1 MAIKNIIY
9 KLRDTYIERVAKESP
24 NDRNDRAI
32 RAACAWYKNH
42 LKGEVDVV
50 LLTNDIDNM
59 KKAKADKL
67 NALTSKNLI
76 ILIITVGLSRFF

>member
-1 MAIKNIIY
+1 M
-9 KLRDTYIERVAKESP
+9 AKESP

-32 RAACAWYKNH
+32 RTACAWYKKH
-42 LKGEVDVV
+42 LNGEVDVV

-67 NALTSKNLI
+67 NAMTSKISTN
-76 ILIITVGLSRFF
+76 ILIIKKISFS